1 MVSQILKSS
10 LLVLAFAVA
19 GSIAGGCSSPKGER
33 DSESSVDPTTDPTSY
48 AECEAV
54 DERAVFVMNKIV
66 FSRIEAEGMT
76 RGFDLDGYVTD
87 AENTDFGCG
96 QVDYRDTDGNVGI
109 DNQFG
114 KLLPLIEGAGGEA
127 FEPYIQGS
135 INDGGL
141 LLMLELE
148 DVQSLRDDE
157 CVHIR
162 FLSAS
167 GIPIVGADDQLESWQ
182 TFDRALDRGFHRTE
196 KLRIEEGV
204 FGLDSFVFSI
214 PFFIF
219 DFAFEVEVRDAAM
232 EATLQEDGSIRGTLA
247 GSVRVENMLEI
258 ANQIPGG
265 EQFPEL
271 IKTVGARFA
280 DLEEDGDGV
289 CQALSVGLEFE
300 AIPAFFYQDSE
311 EIDSESGQ

>member
-1 MVSQILKSS
+1 MVSLTLRSS
-10 LLVLAFAVA
+10 LPAFLLALSS
-19 GSIAGGCSSPKGER
+19 SIAMGCSSP
-33 DSESSVDPTTDPTSY
+33 DSEGEPASPGDPSIEPSAL

-54 DERAVFVMNKIV
+54 DERAVFVMNKII
-66 FSRIEAEGMT
+66 FSRIESNGIT
-76 RGFDLDGYVTD
+76 RGFDLDGYMTD
-87 AENTDFGCG
+87 SENTAQGCG
-96 QVDYRDTDGNVGI
+96 QVDYRDVDGNVGI

-114 KLLPLIEGAGGEA
+114 KLLPLIEAAGGEA

-148 DVQSLRDDE
+148 DVQSLRDDP

-167 GIPIVGADDQLESWQ
+167 GVPIVGADDQLESRQ

-196 KLRIEEGV
+196 KLQIEEGV
-204 FGLDSFVFSI
+204 FELHSFVFSI

-219 DFAFEVEVRDAAM
+219 DFAFEVEVREAAM
-232 EATLQEDGSIRGTLA
+232 QATFQEDGSIRGTLA

-271 IKTVGARFA
+271 INTVGTRFA
-280 DLEEDGDGV
+280 DLEEDEDGV

-300 AIPAFFYQDSE
+300 AVPAFFYADSE
-311 EIDSESGQ
+311 EVDPESGQ